1 MYGTAVPVRQPGH
14 TRDTSV
20 LPVPGY
26 APRTGGWSR
35 HSARAL
41 VHVCSPCLPA
51 CPWPE
56 HGRSLHVP
64 YPHYNCTCTCACVKC
79 NPTITHRAGR
89 TRHDTCKNGETTDGE
104 VQRRRA
110 FSRKLGGIVQLLRF
124 VCQSLVCPAPP
135 GGAGGGWVGFAGG
148 GLFRVGRGERSAP
161 GLRPLS
167 RPLIRSSRGRAGALV
182 GWDGCEVR
190 LSVCQCVSR
199 LPRFL
204 FTGRVFMD
212 NLQHCTG

>member
-124 VCQSLVCPAPP
+124 VCLS
-135 GGAGGGWVGFAGG
+135 
-148 GLFRVGRGERSAP
+148 RVSGSPRWSRRRLGRVRRG
-161 GLRPLS
+161 RPLPS
-167 RPLIRSSRGRAGALV
+167 RPRGAVGSGAAAIESAADSVVSRSRGCHTSNSGHELNCMV
-182 GWDGCEVR
+182 
-190 LSVCQCVSR
+190 
-199 LPRFL
+199 
-204 FTGRVFMD
+204 
-212 NLQHCTG
+212 